1 MFGYIVFNQDELKF
15 KEYKL
20 YRSYYCGLCRVLKNR
35 YGRSGQMTLSY
46 DTTFL
51 ALLLS
56 SLYEPVDEV
65 SETSC
70 IVHPFEK
77 HPTRINPYV
86 EYAAD
91 INLIL
96 SYYSS
101 RDDWS
106 DEHSVRKLVL
116 SRLLAGKQQRACADY
131 EDKAAVIKEQLNLL
145 HRAESEGVRDI
156 DTVSGY
162 FGTMMADVFA
172 IKDDEWAATLKR
184 MGFYLGKFIYIL
196 DAFDDLEQDHRKK
209 SYNPFL
215 KEDGS
220 LPFTVGDES
229 AESFCEEVRM
239 ILTMMM
245 AECCKCFETLPI
257 LNHIEILRNILYSGV
272 WSKYEEA
279 ASRYTKKNAE
289 DREQTIQ
296 KEV

>member
-20 YRSYYCGLCRVLKNR
+20 YRSYYCGLCRVLRDR
-35 YGRSGQMTLSY
+35 YGFSGQMTLSY

-56 SLYEPVDEV
+56 SLYEPVDTE
-65 SETSC
+65 SETTC

-101 RDDWS
+101 QDDWS
-106 DEHSVRKLVL
+106 DEHSVRKLLL
-116 SRLLAGKQQRACADY
+116 SGLLSGKQKKACKNY
-131 EDKAAVIKEQLNLL
+131 EEKAEVIKEQLNLL
-145 HRAESEGVRDI
+145 HEAEAKNIRDI
-156 DTVSGY
+156 DTVSGF
-162 FGTMMADVFA
+162 FGTMMAEIFA
-172 IKDDEWAATLKR
+172 VKDDEWANTLRR
-184 MGFYLGKFIYIL
+184 MGFYLGKYIYIL
-196 DAFDDLEQDHRKK
+196 DAFDDLARDHQKK

-215 KEDGS
+215 NEDGS
-220 LPFTVGDES
+220 LPFTEGTET
-229 AESFCEEVRM
+229 AESFYEEVRM

-257 LNHIEILRNILYSGV
+257 LNQIEILRNILYSGV

-279 ASRYTKKNAE
+279 SLRYTKQEKH
-289 DREQTIQ
+289 
-296 KEV
+296 V